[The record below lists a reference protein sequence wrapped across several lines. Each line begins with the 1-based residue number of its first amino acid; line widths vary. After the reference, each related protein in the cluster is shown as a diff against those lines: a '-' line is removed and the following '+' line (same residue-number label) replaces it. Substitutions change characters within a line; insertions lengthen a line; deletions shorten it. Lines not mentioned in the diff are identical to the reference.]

1 MPIHTIPYHYMP
13 FHGLIYHYITTG
25 HLSSRGIAASATPE
39 CLLGRGAGKR
49 MRFSAVLR
57 MDRSGILSGMV
68 SFGESKGN
76 DHCRV
81 TGFPMFP
88 ALTSLFLEDSTW
100 FNRMWPLFYHQNPKC
115 NLSKWR
121 EERSGPADWMA
132 LLGKPLGWR
141 LTRWPNRRDLWM
153 VSQLRTES
161 YQNDS
166 QSSILTNKLP
176 TFCDDR
182 LPKINDKLPALRI
195 LHDDRLP
202 TKTNPSPCAL
212 PSATLLCS
220 CSNSEL
226 PGLALTWC
234 LVTFWAFNFRIPETY
249 LFYYF
254 QTSSMNSNGW
264 AHGPIWMYRA

>member
-1 MPIHTIPYHYMP
+1 
-13 FHGLIYHYITTG
+13 
-25 HLSSRGIAASATPE
+25 
-39 CLLGRGAGKR
+39 
-49 MRFSAVLR
+49 
-57 MDRSGILSGMV
+57 
-68 SFGESKGN
+68 
-76 DHCRV
+76 
-81 TGFPMFP
+81 
-88 ALTSLFLEDSTW
+88 
-100 FNRMWPLFYHQNPKC
+100 
-115 NLSKWR
+115 
-121 EERSGPADWMA
+121 MA

-141 LTRWPNRRDLWM
+141 LTHWPNRRDLWM

-182 LPKINDKLPALRI
+182 LPKINDKLPSLRI

-234 LVTFWAFNFRIPETY
+234 LVAFWAFNFRIPATC

-254 QTSSMNSNGW
+254 QTSSMNSNGS
-264 AHGPIWMYRA
+264 AHGPIWMYRAYSELGTVETSKNLWIQGEKHPCSEDRKTKKNSEWLENVFCHVDPLTGNNPIPRTSTSWFYGPKYVAFWGRLLFPICKGMIDIEQNSLGILDW